1 PAATAD
7 AAGGTRHEEARMGKT
22 DRGEH
27 PLMFDDYTVQQVDA
41 NWLQERVKPKRHI
54 GLTPEPCILWRGC
67 EDVCPWECIYMMSP
81 DIIKDADSPSLTTL
95 AQQSHAVFIIDDNEC
110 TRCAICVE
118 RCPSDA
124 LWLGRVDA

>member
-1 PAATAD
+1 
-7 AAGGTRHEEARMGKT
+7 MGKT

-27 PLMFDDYTVQQVDA
+27 PLMFDDYTVETVDA
-41 NWLQERVKPKRHI
+41 EWLQERVKPKRHI
-54 GLTPEPCILWRGC
+54 GLTAELCILCRAC

-81 DIIKDADSPSLTTL
+81 GIVKGADAPETL
-95 AQQSHAVFIIDDNEC
+95 AQAQSAGAVFIIDDNEC

-124 LWLGRVDA
+124 LWLGRVEGY

>member
-1 PAATAD
+1 
-7 AAGGTRHEEARMGKT
+7 MGKT

-27 PLMFDDYTVQQVDA
+27 PLLFDTYRVQKVDA
-41 NWLQERVKPKRHI
+41 QWLQERVKPKRHI
-54 GLTPEPCILWRGC
+54 GLTAELCIMCRAC

-81 DIIKDADSPSLTTL
+81 SIITDADSAEVVTL
-95 AQQSHAVFIIDDNEC
+95 ASQSSAVFIIDDNEC

-124 LWLGRVDA
+124 LWLGRVD

>member
-1 PAATAD
+1 V
-7 AAGGTRHEEARMGKT
+7 GKT

-54 GLTPEPCILWRGC
+54 GLTAELCILCRAC
-67 EDVCPWECIYMMSP
+67 EDVCPWECIFMMSP
-81 DIIKDADSPSLTTL
+81 DIIQDADNPSVQTL
-95 AQQSHAVFIIDDNEC
+95 AQQSSAVFIIDDNEC

-124 LWLGRVDA
+124 LWLGRVEGN